1 MKIGL
6 LHVGKMPDELADK
19 HGSYPPVFPDLLVP
33 AGPEI
38 EFEDHFVLEGAF
50 PGAVDSCDAW
60 LVTGS
65 AAGVYDSDPWIAP
78 IREFLAAC
86 RAGGRPVVGI
96 CFGHQILAEAL
107 GGRAELSDK
116 GWACGV
122 HRYDVHHRPAWMTD
136 APDELALHA
145 MHRDQVV
152 AIPDDATVLA
162 SSAFCPFAMLAY
174 GDPEAPDAIS
184 IQPHPEFVRIVAED
198 LTALRTG
205 DGKIPAE
212 VGEPALTTFG
222 QSVHNDTV
230 ARWVVSYLRA
240 VVSARANAA

>member
-1 MKIGL
+1 MRIGL
-6 LHVGKMPDELADK
+6 LHVGRMPEELADR
-19 HGSYPPVFPDLLVP
+19 HGVYPPVFPDLLLP

-38 EFEDHFVLEGAF
+38 VFDDHFVLEGAL
-50 PGAVDSCDAW
+50 PGAVDTCDAW

-78 IREFLAAC
+78 IRDFLVRC

-96 CFGHQILAEAL
+96 CFGHQLMAEAL
-107 GGRAELSDK
+107 GGRAELSHR
-116 GWACGV
+116 GWGCGV
-122 HRYDVHHRPAWMTD
+122 HRYDVLHRPAWMAD
-136 APDELALHA
+136 APEALSLHA

-152 AIPDDATVLA
+152 AIPGDATVLA
-162 SSAFCPFAMLAY
+162 ASAFCPYAMLAY

-184 IQPHPEFVRIVAED
+184 IQPHPEFVRGVAED

-212 VGEPALTTFG
+212 VGAPALATYG
-222 QSVHNDTV
+222 DPVHNAQV
-230 ARWVVSYLRA
+230 ARWIVAYLRA
-240 VVSARANAA
+240 VVSARADAA